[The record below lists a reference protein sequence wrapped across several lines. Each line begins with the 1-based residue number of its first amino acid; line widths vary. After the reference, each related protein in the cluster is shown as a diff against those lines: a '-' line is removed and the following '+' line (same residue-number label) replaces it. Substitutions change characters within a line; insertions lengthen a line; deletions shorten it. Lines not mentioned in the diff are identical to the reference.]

1 MKKNIFNPRKT
12 TLYVGVITLL
22 TGAISCTGNFESI
35 NTNPNGIKSEEV
47 SLEARFSQPITSI
60 YLNYQN
66 RNFEFQLQQNLN
78 ADLYSGYMAN
88 PTPFGGNFNNSTYN
102 MNEGWNEMAFK
113 VGELYVMKPISII
126 LESTKEADFT
136 SIAKII
142 RVEAIHR
149 VADTYGPIPY
159 TKAMQGGT
167 SVPYDDLATIYKT
180 FLKEL
185 EESVNNLT
193 AFVEA
198 GSADPARLSKFDI
211 VCGADHVQW
220 IRFANSLRLRL
231 AMRISKVEPQLA
243 KETAEAAVN
252 HKYGVLIA
260 GNKNVEVTDATLQNP
275 LNEINYAYGDIRIG
289 ASLVSLLDGYKD
301 PRLQIYVRPIGWF
314 KDKDAPQDIKDKNG
328 NVTNNIGNYIG
339 IRQGIIIPDK
349 TNYQMYST
357 INMPSENKY
366 TNQVG
371 NNSISNALPW
381 MKVAEVYFLRAEGAL
396 RGWNMGG
403 SAQQFYE
410 DGIKVSFDEYGI
422 STDKYTNYINNATGV
437 ATDCKDPFNPENNI
451 SGLDKA
457 TVKWDEG
464 ASKEDKLHKIINQ
477 KWISFHFFFFHFH
490 LLPPTFPGKFH
501 HILLNLFLILLRQV
515 TKTVQPL
522 PFVRRSVG
530 EQIVGMKLIQRKH
543 IRLTLLIISL
553 QKQILQ
559 THFQTITNLHQSVN
573 TGDNLPSEN
582 RTHAGSRHIHV
593 LRKAV
598 LCDAPHLTE
607 FFHSVYHNFAFFVR
621 IVDHS
626 SSPFVFF
633 LHYIQKYSFFL
644 L

>member
-12 TLYVGVITLL
+12 TLYVGVMTLL

-142 RVEAIHR
+142 RVEAMHR

-185 EESVNNLT
+185 EESVNDLT
-193 AFVEA
+193 TFVDA
-198 GSADPARLSKFDI
+198 GSADPKRLSKFDI
-211 VCGADHVQW
+211 VCGADHKQW

-231 AMRISKVEPQLA
+231 AMRIVKVEPQLA

-252 HKYGVLIA
+252 HKYGVLQD
-260 GNKNVEVTDATLQNP
+260 GNKNIEVVDPTLQNP

-301 PRLQIYVRPIGWF
+301 PRLEIYVKPVGWF
-314 KDKDAPQDIKDKNG
+314 VEKNATQDIKDKNG
-328 NVTNNIGNYIG
+328 KATNNIGNYIG

-349 TNYQMYST
+349 ANYQMYST
-357 INMPSENKY
+357 INMPDGSKF
-366 TNQVG
+366 TDQVG
-371 NNSISNALPW
+371 NKSISNALPW

-396 RGWNMGG
+396 RGWNMDGT
-403 SAQQFYE
+403 AQELYE
-410 DGIKVSFDEYGI
+410 EGIRVSFKEHGI
-422 STDKYTNYINNATGV
+422 TDTNVYNTYINDDTKV
-437 ATDCKDPFNPENNI
+437 ASDYKDPFNPENNI

-477 KWISFHFFFFHFH
+477 KWIAM
-490 LLPPTFPGKFH
+490 FPEGQEAWSEFRRTGYPKLFPVQTNYSANVNGG
-501 HILLNLFLILLRQV
+501 IADGDFVKRLRFPRNDSNSNGAEVEKAKAYLNGPDNEA
-515 TKTVQPL
+515 T
-522 PFVRRSVG
+522 
-530 EQIVGMKLIQRKH
+530 
-543 IRLTLLIISL
+543 RLWWD
-553 QKQILQ
+553 
-559 THFQTITNLHQSVN
+559 V
-573 TGDNLPSEN
+573 
-582 RTHAGSRHIHV
+582 AGG
-593 LRKAV
+593 
-598 LCDAPHLTE
+598 
-607 FFHSVYHNFAFFVR
+607 NF
-621 IVDHS
+621 
-626 SSPFVFF
+626 
-633 LHYIQKYSFFL
+633 
-644 L
+644 